1 MSIAKL
7 GDDLMKVPKLDVAG
21 VVVKKIF
28 TWVYRIRI
36 IIRIYQLFVGV

>member
-1 MSIAKL
+1 MYLLRIFTPITFVHTA
-7 GDDLMKVPKLDVAG
+7 

-28 TWVYRIRI
+28 TWVYRIRV